1 LPIDGL
7 LDALIKSMLPGW
19 HPNNDAEQQD
29 HEALGQALKK
39 KNIEA
44 QHGKSHPKQKAK
56 HKKS

>member
-1 LPIDGL
+1 
-7 LDALIKSMLPGW
+7 MLPGW